1 MYVVLGMTSRI
12 KGSNYA
18 TRLALLSVILMIIY
32 KFIKIVLKMLY
43 IYIYIYIYI
52 NFNYYKFY
60 VNIKY
65 E

>member
-43 IYIYIYIYI
+43 IYIYIY
-52 NFNYYKFY
+52 
-60 VNIKY
+60 
-65 E
+65 